1 VGPRYP
7 LREARMNR
15 RLLIVIGVLV
25 GLAGITWAAYAWVH
39 AQSHVSTDDAYVES
53 AIAPLAAKVSGHV
66 ASLAVE
72 DNKPVKAGEVLLRID
87 PRDQQAKVDQAKAAG
102 GSWRASRR

>member
-1 VGPRYP
+1 
-7 LREARMNR
+7 MNR

-66 ASLAVE
+66 VSMTIE

-87 PRDQQAKVDQAKAAG
+87 PRDYQAAMDHAAAELASAQAAAEAARQ
-102 GSWRASRR
+102 STPLCS

>member
-1 VGPRYP
+1 MGGSAYP

-15 RLLIVIGVLV
+15 RLLIIVGVLV

-53 AIAPLAAKVSGHV
+53 AIAPLAAKVVG
-66 ASLAVE
+66 
-72 DNKPVKAGEVLLRID
+72 
-87 PRDQQAKVDQAKAAG
+87 PRGQHDHRGQQARQG
-102 GSWRASRR
+102 GRGAPAHRSA